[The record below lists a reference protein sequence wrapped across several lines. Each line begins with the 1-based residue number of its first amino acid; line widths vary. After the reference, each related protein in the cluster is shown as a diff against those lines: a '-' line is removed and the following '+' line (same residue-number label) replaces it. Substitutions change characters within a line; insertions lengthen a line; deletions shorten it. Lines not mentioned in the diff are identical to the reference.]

1 MQPEQGQNELE
12 FVQKLINTLIEFFVN
27 YSFQVLGAII
37 ILIVGGMIAGWV
49 SRLLIKAF
57 EKKKMDVTLSHFL
70 AACVKML
77 ILAFAGIIA
86 LGKFGI
92 TITPFIAALSAVA
105 FGASMAIQGP
115 LSNYGAGVG
124 IILGRPFVVGNTIT
138 VAGVTGTVEE
148 VKLANT
154 TLRNGDGVQ
163 ITIPNKDIVGQIL
176 HNSKDR
182 KVINESIGVSY
193 ESSPEKAIQIIRATI
208 ESSPKVSKTN
218 KPQIGIESFGDS
230 TINIEYR
237 YWAPA
242 GEYYQ
247 TMYDMNLEIYKALTA
262 GGVTIPYPR
271 RDVRIISQ
279 PAAEAVN
286 K

>member
-1 MQPEQGQNELE
+1 MQPEQGQSELE

-57 EKKKMDVTLSHFL
+57 EKKKMDVTLSNFL
-70 AACVKML
+70 ATCVKML
-77 ILAFAGIIA
+77 ILVFAGIIA

-193 ESSPEKAIQIIRATI
+193 ESSPEKAIQIIRAAI

-247 TMYDMNLEIYKALTA
+247 TMYDMNLEIYKALVA

-279 PAAEAVN
+279 PAAEAVS